1 MTATDFRPRHLSAA
15 KRIRSSKAG
24 GGGGYLATAMG
35 TVRAVLIAVAAAV
48 GLACLV
54 VVALPLV
61 GMQLVVLTTGSMS
74 PGLPAGS
81 LVVAR
86 DVAASEL
93 LVGDIVTVG
102 REGQPPVTHRI
113 IAIEPTTSLLG
124 ERVISLQGDANA
136 DPDPEPYVVDRVGE
150 AVFSLPWGGQFV
162 FGMRS
167 PWAIGGATVAIAVLT
182 LWAWWPQPE

>member
-24 GGGGYLATAMG
+24 GGGGHLATAVG
-35 TVRAVLIAVAAAV
+35 TVRSVLIAVAAAV
-48 GLACLV
+48 GLVCFAI
-54 VVALPLV
+54 VALPLV

-93 LVGDIVTVG
+93 EIGDIVTVG
-102 REGQPPVTHRI
+102 RQDRPPVTHRI
-113 IAIEPTTSLLG
+113 IAIEPAASATG
-124 ERVISLQGDANA
+124 ERVITLQGDANA
-136 DPDPEPYVVDRVGE
+136 DPDPEPYTVQRAGD
-150 AVFSLPWGGQFV
+150 AVFTLPWGGQFV
-162 FGMRS
+162 LGMRS
-167 PWAIGGATVAIAVLT
+167 PWAIGGATVAIALLT
-182 LWAWWPQPE
+182 LWAWWPKED